1 MPLTDQEA
9 RCVNLANRHFSML
22 YGGVWNIESCPDDTY
37 TSEPSPEV
45 IVTNGDSTAAIEV
58 KRLTGD
64 SIYQA
69 YKESLLSN
77 QKLLTPSCGGS
88 YNLVPTSDFRHP
100 IPVNL
105 RGKVKQEIER
115 VAPSLGPGQSGV
127 IRLPRQGRISLI
139 SESGPPYVM
148 CSHGRPLL
156 YELLRPLPEKISG
169 GFMLVDEGLEHS
181 FFTAEGRNAF
191 RNAFYE
197 AVVDAY
203 ERLLSGDAIPFTWYE
218 EWELTR
224 HEDDPENEDDKD
236 GVWIMSVTPARDM
249 KSSVAECVYAVLEN
263 ALRKFAT
270 RRWADHQ
277 VLVLDAFIPA
287 PERLVTKVL
296 AGLEPDDLPGVDLIL
311 LVDGDKI
318 VQCYPAARPRMG

>member
-1 MPLTDQEA
+1 MPLTDQEV
-9 RCVNLANRHFSML
+9 RCVNLANRYFSKL
-22 YGGVWNIESCPDDTY
+22 YGGVWSIESYPDDTY

-45 IVTNGDSTAAIEV
+45 IVTNGDNTTAIEV

-69 YKESLLSN
+69 YTESLLSN
-77 QKLLTPSCGGS
+77 QKFLTPSCGGS
-88 YNLVPTSDFRHP
+88 YDLVPTFDLQLP
-100 IPVNL
+100 MPVNL
-105 RGKVKQEIER
+105 RGKVKQEIDR

-148 CSHGRPLL
+148 CSHGDPLL

-181 FFTAEGRNAF
+181 FITNEG

-197 AVVDAY
+197 AVVGAC
-203 ERLLSGDAIPFTWYE
+203 ERRLSGDATPFTWYE

-224 HEDDPENEDDKD
+224 LEDDPENEDDKD
-236 GVWIMSVTPARDM
+236 GVWIMSFTAPRDM
-249 KSSVAECVYAVLEN
+249 KSSVAECVYTVLEN

-270 RRWADHQ
+270 RRWTDHQ
-277 VLVLDAFIPA
+277 VLVLDAFISA
-287 PERLVTKVL
+287 PECSVTEVL
-296 AGLEPDDLPGVDLIL
+296 AGLEPDDLPSVDLIL

-318 VQCYPAARPRMG
+318 VQCYPAPRPRMG